1 MQEWFNIGWF
11 FNIIHLI
18 NRLRNEIIQLSPLT
32 LKRRLRKYNTH
43 SLSGKE
49 ATREEARI
57 ISQPHTQSTHDAA
70 ARSRGHTTEGPAES
84 ERRGGGGVCVPARV
98 APGAQA
104 DAAGRQGT
112 VRGQRFLVADFRIVV
127 QKTTRA

>member
-11 FNIIHLI
+11 FNIIHHI

-84 ERRGGGGVCVPARV
+84 ERRGGGGRLRPREGGARG
-98 APGAQA
+98 PSRCSG
-104 DAAGRQGT
+104 AAGNS
-112 VRGQRFLVADFRIVV
+112 QRPAISSCRF
-127 QKTTRA
+127 